1 MELQE
6 QIEHT
11 ISSRMPEVE
20 VLLVERPSPG
30 VVRVVIDRATA
41 PVDTDLC
48 ERVTHELAPV
58 RTRYALEVS
67 SPGAD
72 RPLTK
77 ASHYQRFLGRRV
89 SVQTVEAIE
98 DQRNF
103 RGGLT
108 AATENEIEIDQDGR
122 PVRIPLRM
130 IRRSRLVVE

>member
-1 MELQE
+1 VELQE

-11 ISSRMPEVE
+11 LSSRMPEVE

-30 VVRVVIDRATA
+30 RVRVVIDRATA

-77 ASHYQRFLGRRV
+77 AVHYQRFLGRQL

-98 DQRNF
+98 GQKNF

-108 AATENEIEIDQDGR
+108 AATGDEIEIDQDGR

-130 IRRSRLVVE
+130 IRRSRLLVA

>member
-48 ERVTHELAPV
+48 ERVTYELAPV

-108 AATENEIEIDQDGR
+108 AATEDEIEIDQDGR

>member
-108 AATENEIEIDQDGR
+108 AATEDEIEIDQDGR

>member
-89 SVQTVEAIE
+89 SVQTAEAIA

-108 AATENEIEIDQDGR
+108 AATEDEIEIDQDGR

>member
-108 AATENEIEIDQDGR
+108 AATEDEIEIDQDGR
-122 PVRIPLRM
+122 PVLIPLRM

>member
-1 MELQE
+1 MQLQE
-6 QIEHT
+6 QIEHAL
-11 ISSRMPEVE
+11 SSQMPEDE
-20 VLLVERPSPG
+20 VLLVDRPSPG
-30 VVRVVIDRATA
+30 LVRVVIDRAAA

-48 ERVTHELAPV
+48 DRVTHELAPV

-77 ASHYQRFLGRRV
+77 AEHFERFLGRRV
-89 SVQTVEAIE
+89 SVQTAEGI
-98 DQRNF
+98 DGQRNF

-108 AATENEIEIDQDGR
+108 AATGDDIEIDQDGR

-130 IRRSRLVVE
+130 IRRSRLLVA

>member
-20 VLLVERPSPG
+20 ALLVERPSPG

-108 AATENEIEIDQDGR
+108 AATEDEIEIDQDGR